1 MLRIVYIYIYIYIYI
16 YMCVCVCVCV
26 YIYIYIYIKLRKMK
40 PIFCLFHWDISCEED
55 SGIIQSQVLPCMDSF
70 ITRAL
75 VNFDENLT
83 H

>member
-1 MLRIVYIYIYIYIYI
+1 
-16 YMCVCVCVCV
+16 
-26 YIYIYIYIKLRKMK
+26 MK